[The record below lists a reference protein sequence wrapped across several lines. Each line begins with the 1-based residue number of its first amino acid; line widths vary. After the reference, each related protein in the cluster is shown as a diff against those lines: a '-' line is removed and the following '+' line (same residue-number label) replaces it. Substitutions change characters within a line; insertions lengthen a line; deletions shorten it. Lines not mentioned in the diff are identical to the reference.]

1 MSGGGVVE
9 PLAAPRK
16 LPSASCSTPYF
27 LWIMGLSGFD
37 TMLALNASFQSLEFY
52 LPRIKYVLLLLLL
65 EKRDGY

>member
-1 MSGGGVVE
+1 
-9 PLAAPRK
+9 
-16 LPSASCSTPYF
+16 
-27 LWIMGLSGFD
+27 MGLSGFD